1 MKFMDR
7 GLVRQHVAVAP
18 FAGAWIEMCI
28 VCKIFHET
36 IVAPFA
42 GAWIEIPRAKS
53 KRSPGTVAPFAG
65 AWIEISPRHAT
76 TESRTSL
83 PSRERGLKWF
93 VYAAKITGEVVAPF
107 AGAWIEIPDCC
118 AWFPVLFVAPFAGAW
133 IEISVTIH
141 IITDVV
147 RRSLRGSVD

>member
-1 MKFMDR
+1 MLKLLWWKSLPSRER
-7 GLVRQHVAVAP
+7 GLK
-18 FAGAWIEMCI
+18 FIN
-28 VCKIFHET
+28 IFDYSQPL
-36 IVAPFA
+36 A
-42 GAWIEIPRAKS
+42 
-53 KRSPGTVAPFAG
+53 
-65 AWIEISPRHAT
+65 
-76 TESRTSL
+76 SL

-93 VYAAKITGEVVAPF
+93 VYAAKITGELVAPF